1 MTIFSEFGFR
11 ESRAPLAKARGFAF
25 EQLVFIHAV
34 STDLRWAMVELA
46 WRSFT
51 AMCALAQGQ
60 IASWVRKA
68 RTPRPEGRGEHCC
81 C

>member
-25 EQLVFIHAV
+25 EQLFSIHSV
-34 STDLRWAMVELA
+34 TCDLRWAMVELA
-46 WRSFT
+46 LCSFT
-51 AMCALAQGQ
+51 AICALAQEQ
-60 IASWVRKA
+60 LVSWLRKA
-68 RTPRPEGRGEHCC
+68 RRPRPEGRGEHCC

>member
-11 ESRAPLAKARGFAF
+11 ESGRPLVKARGFAF
-25 EQLVFIHAV
+25 EQLVSIHSV
-34 STDLRWAMVELA
+34 TTDLRWAMVELA

-60 IASWVRKA
+60 LVRWVHKA